1 MKKYKVEFSGGKSRQ
16 GINAVNYML
25 VDVDGIELYAEYDVT
40 DVPED
45 EVDFAGYDA
54 LKESIL
60 SQASESEI
68 NKQDLIFWLD

>member
-1 MKKYKVEFSGGKSRQ
+1 MKKYRVEFSGGESRR

-40 DVPED
+40 DVTEN

-54 LKESIL
+54 LKEAIL
-60 SQASESEI
+60 SQASESGI
-68 NKQDLIFWLD
+68 GKQDLIFWLD

>member
-1 MKKYKVEFSGGKSRQ
+1 MKKYRVEFSGGESRQ
-16 GINAVNYML
+16 GINGVNYML

>member
-1 MKKYKVEFSGGKSRQ
+1 MKKYRAEFSGGESRQ
-16 GINAVNYML
+16 GINGVNYML